1 MSADSSGPVSSAVAP
16 DAASLRLCFSSFAR
30 TKIGSSA
37 CDGYWRRSARTVRVQ
52 SRSVARATTTER
64 IDRLSSVMNACEG
77 VEVRRVRADGA
88 ARAAGRDNGGGW
100 VARLQHVW
108 PARISIKHRK
118 PLVSRLGH
126 AVRVH
131 VECLVTNKF
140 GREKVAH
147 RLADAAEATDEHVVA
162 RLGLLAREHE

>member
-1 MSADSSGPVSSAVAP
+1 
-16 DAASLRLCFSSFAR
+16 
-30 TKIGSSA
+30 
-37 CDGYWRRSARTVRVQ
+37 
-52 SRSVARATTTER
+52 
-64 IDRLSSVMNACEG
+64 MNACEG
-77 VEVRRVRADGA
+77 VEVRRARADGA
-88 ARAAGRDNGGGW
+88 ARAAGRAGGGVGW

-108 PARISIKHRK
+108 PARIAIKHRK

-131 VECLVTNKF
+131 VERLVTNKF

-147 RLADAAEATDEHVVA
+147 RLADAAEAADEHVVA